1 MATINTNMAANVAA
15 NSLTRNERSMGATME
30 RLSTG
35 LRINSAK
42 DDAAGLAI
50 TSKMTS
56 QINGLN
62 QAVRNA
68 NDAISMIQVAE
79 GAMKEV
85 TNMFQ
90 RMRELAVQAISDSN
104 TSADRTA
111 LNNEYKQLSAEV
123 QRIAENTQWNGTN
136 ILDGGRTSTTFQ
148 IGANASQ
155 TIAVNFGDLGTNNAT
170 GALSNN
176 GTATVTLTLSEAL
189 NSGDVISYKVTDD
202 TTGVSNYATISATP
216 LTADVATATEVETT
230 SAGATLTGNLLPEA
244 NNTRNIGNGST
255 NFNSIWASTRFRGN
269 DNVKLVLGN
278 GQDFIL
284 YHDGTDN
291 LIEAPQGGD
300 LKIMAGTGDNANET
314 CAKFIH
320 DGAVELYHNNSKKF
334 ETTSGGVLATGD
346 VDSTTGTF
354 ERTNTFTSQL
364 IFHDSNETKLVHGSN
379 GQVKLSFVGT
389 GNAARGSIDASS
401 GFIRIK
407 NGADEQAVMCR
418 DNGAVELYHDN
429 VKKLQTDSN
438 GVVLFGNLY
447 QADNEKLILGTG
459 SDLQIYHDGQKSII
473 NDVGTGHLEINTNNL
488 RVQNAAANETL
499 IYASQDGSVDL
510 YHNNSRRVE
519 TTSEGV
525 TVNGPSGYSKIRFDT
540 NGSHRGS
547 IYFNNSNVGGF
558 LDESGNWAANFDR
571 GSNSFLYSNWMPSS
585 DSYDLGSSSYR
596 WGEVHAVNFYGNG
609 SNLTGVD
616 PTIADGCIYENN
628 QTISSTVSTSSSK
641 NSFAAGDINITGT
654 LTVANNTNFV
664 II

>member
-1 MATINTNMAANVAA
+1 MATINTNMSANIAANAM
-15 NSLTRNERSMGATME
+15 TRNERSMGATME

-216 LTADVATATEVETT
+216 LTANVSSVTEAETT
-230 SAGATLTGNLLPEA
+230 SAGAA
-244 NNTRNIGNGST
+244 
-255 NFNSIWASTRFRGN
+255 ASTQETGT
-269 DNVKLVLGN
+269 
-278 GQDFIL
+278 IA
-284 YHDGTDN
+284 YTHSSTSMTIAATDN
-291 LIEAPQGGD
+291 TITVSDVVISRGTHAPVAATDITSSAFAATALGVLDTAIEGVNSTR
-300 LKIMAGTGDNANET
+300 AGLGASMSRLEFASDNLQNVAQ
-314 CAKFIH
+314 
-320 DGAVELYHNNSKKF
+320 NSSAARSRVLDADYAS
-334 ETTSGGVLATGD
+334 ETTELARTQIIQQAATAMLSQANQSQQAVLA
-346 VDSTTGTF
+346 
-354 ERTNTFTSQL
+354 L
-364 IFHDSNETKLVHGSN
+364 LK
-379 GQVKLSFVGT
+379 
-389 GNAARGSIDASS
+389 
-401 GFIRIK
+401 
-407 NGADEQAVMCR
+407 
-418 DNGAVELYHDN
+418 
-429 VKKLQTDSN
+429 
-438 GVVLFGNLY
+438 
-447 QADNEKLILGTG
+447 
-459 SDLQIYHDGQKSII
+459 
-473 NDVGTGHLEINTNNL
+473 
-488 RVQNAAANETL
+488 
-499 IYASQDGSVDL
+499 
-510 YHNNSRRVE
+510 
-519 TTSEGV
+519 
-525 TVNGPSGYSKIRFDT
+525 
-540 NGSHRGS
+540 
-547 IYFNNSNVGGF
+547 
-558 LDESGNWAANFDR
+558 
-571 GSNSFLYSNWMPSS
+571 
-585 DSYDLGSSSYR
+585 
-596 WGEVHAVNFYGNG
+596 
-609 SNLTGVD
+609 
-616 PTIADGCIYENN
+616 
-628 QTISSTVSTSSSK
+628 
-641 NSFAAGDINITGT
+641 
-654 LTVANNTNFV
+654 
-664 II
+664 